1 MFSGGK
7 NKPQNPVFNLKKEK
21 NEPNTH
27 KANST
32 YHACIAQS
40 KGLNAG
46 SWRLI
51 RGRHQIY
58 EGALPVNA
66 SYSLGDFSLRF
77 LSLEIR

>member
-1 MFSGGK
+1 MFFGGK
-7 NKPQNPVFNLKKEK
+7 NKPQNPVFSPKKEK
-21 NEPNTH
+21 NEPNTR
-27 KANST
+27 KANGT
-32 YHACIAQS
+32 YHTRIAQS

-51 RGRHQIY
+51 RGRHQIQ